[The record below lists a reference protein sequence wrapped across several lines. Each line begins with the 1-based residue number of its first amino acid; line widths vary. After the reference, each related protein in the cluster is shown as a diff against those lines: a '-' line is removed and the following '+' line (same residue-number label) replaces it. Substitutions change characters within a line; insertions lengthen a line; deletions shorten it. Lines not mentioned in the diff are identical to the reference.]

1 MYYNTFSFLNVQQLE
16 ITLKSLYLYC
26 LLVTISNKPV
36 RGLNFWT
43 TNEHNSSCFMNNMPK
58 NNVGD
63 SLDGGEVEYH
73 EELHEGFDDV
83 EL

>member
-1 MYYNTFSFLNVQQLE
+1 
-16 ITLKSLYLYC
+16 
-26 LLVTISNKPV
+26 
-36 RGLNFWT
+36 
-43 TNEHNSSCFMNNMPK
+43 MNNMPK

>member
-1 MYYNTFSFLNVQQLE
+1 
-16 ITLKSLYLYC
+16 
-26 LLVTISNKPV
+26 
-36 RGLNFWT
+36 
-43 TNEHNSSCFMNNMPK
+43 MPE

-73 EELHEGFDDV
+73 EELHEGLDDV